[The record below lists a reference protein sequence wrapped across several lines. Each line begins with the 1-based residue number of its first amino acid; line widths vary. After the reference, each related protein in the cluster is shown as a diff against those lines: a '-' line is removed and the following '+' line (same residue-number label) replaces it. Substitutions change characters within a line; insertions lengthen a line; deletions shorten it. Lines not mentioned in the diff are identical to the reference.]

1 MELAPVYT
9 IAISLIGCILLSIFS
24 KKLKSKTVNI
34 IEYTLIVI
42 TMIGVI
48 LLFFTQ

>member
-1 MELAPVYT
+1 MELASVYT
-9 IAISLIGCILLSIFS
+9 IAISLIGCILLSIFY

-34 IEYTLIVI
+34 IEYTLIVM

-48 LLFFTQ
+48 LLFFT